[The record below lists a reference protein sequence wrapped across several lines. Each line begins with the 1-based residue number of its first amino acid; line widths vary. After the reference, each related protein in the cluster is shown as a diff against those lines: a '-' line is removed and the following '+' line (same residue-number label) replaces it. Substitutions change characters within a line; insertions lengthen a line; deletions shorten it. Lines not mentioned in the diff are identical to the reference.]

1 MKGLIRTMLFVVTI
15 MFSIGLASCS
25 KNSTGFKYPAH
36 RPAGATSYDPG
47 ATKHQPI
54 RKKYVINQRRDN
66 ILGHKK
72 PL

>member
-1 MKGLIRTMLFVVTI
+1 MKGLIRTIIVIATVTLSVSFV
-15 MFSIGLASCS
+15 SCS
-25 KNSTGFKYPAH
+25 KKSSGFKYPAH

-66 ILGHKK
+66 ILGHKR